1 MMLRPSVSCLAV
13 VALLAPAVMRA
24 QTVDL
29 SGTWRLDEA
38 RSRVRAE
45 ATLAG
50 LIGAGA
56 PQTLHITQPSNGTLV
71 VESQINESY
80 ARLYVPGEKTS
91 TPIFLGEPG
100 SITMTSRWEGR
111 ALVSEGTRKSPSST
125 ANVRE
130 VFGLSED
137 GQTLEVEITL
147 ESADGDIEST
157 LRYTK
162 IRDVGPCESWPTPC
176 KDPTRP
182 RR

>member
-1 MMLRPSVSCLAV
+1 MLRPLVSHLAV
-13 VALLAPAVMRA
+13 LAVLAPVVVHA
-24 QTVDL
+24 QAVDL
-29 SGTWRLDEA
+29 SGTWSLDEE

-45 ATLAG
+45 AMLVG

-56 PQTLHITQPSNGTLV
+56 PRTLHITQPSNGTV
-71 VESQINESY
+71 VIESQINESY

-91 TPIFLGEPG
+91 TPVFLGEPG

-111 ALVSEGTRKSPSST
+111 TLVSEGTRESPSST
-125 ANVRE
+125 GNVRE

-137 GQTLEVEITL
+137 GQTLEVEIAL
-147 ESADGDIEST
+147 EGADGDIVST
-157 LRYTK
+157 LRYTR

>member
-1 MMLRPSVSCLAV
+1 MLRPSVSCLTVLAV
-13 VALLAPAVMRA
+13 LAPVFVQA
-24 QTVDL
+24 QAVDL
-29 SGTWRLDEA
+29 SGTWRLDEE
-38 RSRVRAE
+38 RSRVRVE

-50 LIGAGA
+50 LMGAGA

-100 SITMTSRWEGR
+100 SITMTSRWEGG

-125 ANVRE
+125 GNVRE
-130 VFGLSED
+130 VFALSED
-137 GQTLEVEITL
+137 GRTLEVDISL
-147 ESADGDIEST
+147 EGADGDIVSA
-157 LRYTK
+157 LRYTR

-176 KDPTRP
+176 KDPMRP

>member
-1 MMLRPSVSCLAV
+1 MLRPLVSHLAV
-13 VALLAPAVMRA
+13 LAVLAPVVVHA
-24 QTVDL
+24 QAVDL
-29 SGTWRLDEA
+29 SGTWSLDEE

-56 PQTLHITQPSNGTLV
+56 PRTLHITQPSNRTVV

-80 ARLYVPGEKTS
+80 ARLYVPGEETS
-91 TPIFLGEPG
+91 TPVFLGEPG

-111 ALVSEGTRKSPSST
+111 ALVSEGTRESPSST
-125 ANVRE
+125 GNVRE

-137 GQTLEVEITL
+137 GQTLEVEIAL
-147 ESADGDIEST
+147 EGADGDIVST
-157 LRYTK
+157 FRYTR

-176 KDPTRP
+176 KDPARP